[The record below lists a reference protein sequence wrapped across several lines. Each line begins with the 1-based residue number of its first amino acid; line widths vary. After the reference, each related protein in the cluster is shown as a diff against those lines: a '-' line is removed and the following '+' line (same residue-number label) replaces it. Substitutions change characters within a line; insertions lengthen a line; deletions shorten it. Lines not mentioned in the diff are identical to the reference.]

1 MQPAAVDSSSP
12 EADLARRLGLFDIT
26 MIVMGGIIGSGIFI
40 NPYVVARQVPS
51 TILILAAWAFGGLIA
66 LAGAFIYAE
75 LSSQTSTSGGQYVY
89 LRDAFH
95 PALAFVYGW
104 ALLLVTQSGGMAA
117 VAVTFAKYVCALGQ
131 MEANDTVAALLATIV
146 LIALTIINCLGVRA
160 GSTTQNLFM
169 ILKLIAIAALV
180 GFGLTVTGAP
190 ASAIATPTVVA
201 SGGSTSSLP
210 GIWNSLT
217 AFGAALIPV
226 QFAYGGW
233 QTSCFV
239 AGEVREPRKNLPRGL
254 LLGVLG
260 VIAVYLSVNFVCV
273 HALGAQGLGE
283 TRTPASAVMRLALGE
298 NGARMIA
305 VGIALSTAGFLSQS
319 MLTAPR
325 VYFAMA
331 EDGLFFARLARL
343 NRARVP
349 AFAIALQ
356 GTLAVV
362 ITLSGRYEQILNYV
376 ISVDVIFFALT
387 AATVF
392 IFRSRGKTDAPPVNA
407 SPMPVRLAPR
417 TFRVPGHPFTTL
429 FFIVACAGVAFS
441 TLYRYPHNSLIG
453 LGIMLTGL
461 PAYLFWRS
469 QKTPNVEHPTPNIE

>member
-1 MQPAAVDSSSP
+1 
-12 EADLARRLGLFDIT
+12 

-40 NPYVVARQVPS
+40 NPYVVAQQVPS
-51 TILILAAWAFGGLIA
+51 TILILAAWVFGGLIA

-75 LSSQTSTSGGQYVY
+75 LSSQTSVSGGQYVY

-104 ALLLVTQSGGMAA
+104 ALLLITQSGGMAA
-117 VAVTFAKYVCALGQ
+117 VAVTFAKYVCALGHTQ
-131 MEANDTVAALLATIV
+131 ASDNFAAFLAA
-146 LIALTIINCLGVRA
+146 IALAVLTIINCFGVRA

-180 GFGLTVTGAP
+180 LFGLSVTSAP
-190 ASAIATPTVVA
+190 PSAVA
-201 SGGSTSSLP
+201 RSTSSAPTLS
-210 GIWNSLT
+210 NSLT

-239 AGEVREPRKNLPRGL
+239 AGEVREPQKNLPRGL

-260 VIAVYLSVNFVCV
+260 VIAVYLSVSFVCV
-273 HALGAQGLGE
+273 HALGPVGLSQ
-283 TRTPASAVMRLALGE
+283 TRTPASSVMQLALGE
-298 NGARMIA
+298 NGARIIAAGIA
-305 VGIALSTAGFLSQS
+305 VSTIGFLSQS
-319 MLTAPR
+319 MLTTPR

-331 EDGLFFARLARL
+331 EDGLFFASLAKL

-356 GTLAVV
+356 GAVAIL
-362 ITLSGRYEQILNYV
+362 ITFSGRYEQILNYV
-376 ISVDVIFFALT
+376 VSVDVIFFALT
-387 AATVF
+387 AGCVF
-392 IFRSRGKTDAPPVNA
+392 VFRHRRKTDSPPPAA
-407 SPMPVRLAPR
+407 SPMPVQLAPP
-417 TFRVPGHPFTTL
+417 FRVPGHPITTL
-429 FFIVACAGVAFS
+429 FFIVACCAMLFS
-441 TLYRYPHNSLIG
+441 TVYRYPHNSLIG

-461 PAYLFWRS
+461 PAYLLW
-469 QKTPNVEHPTPNIE
+469 KTRRVPIQ

>member
-1 MQPAAVDSSSP
+1 MSVQPAAADSSSP
-12 EADLARRLGLFDIT
+12 EAHLARRLGLFDTT
-26 MIVMGGIIGSGIFI
+26 MLVMGGIIGSGIFI
-40 NPYVVARQVPS
+40 NPYVVAQQVPS

-75 LSSQTSTSGGQYVY
+75 LSSQMSASGGQYIY

-104 ALLLVTQSGGMAA
+104 ALLLVTQTGGMAA

-131 MEANDTVAALLATIV
+131 MEAHDNVAALLATIV
-146 LIALTIINCLGVRA
+146 LIVLTMINCLGVRA

-190 ASAIATPTVVA
+190 ASTITTPTAVA
-201 SGGSTSSLP
+201 SAGSTSSSP

-298 NGARMIA
+298 NGAR
-305 VGIALSTAGFLSQS
+305 
-319 MLTAPR
+319 PR
-325 VYFAMA
+325 MVYFLQ
-331 EDGLFFARLARL
+331 DWQNLIARGF
-343 NRARVP
+343 P
-349 AFAIALQ
+349 P
-356 GTLAVV
+356 
-362 ITLSGRYEQILNYV
+362 S
-376 ISVDVIFFALT
+376 
-387 AATVF
+387 
-392 IFRSRGKTDAPPVNA
+392 RSRCKAR
-407 SPMPVRLAPR
+407 SP
-417 TFRVPGHPFTTL
+417 
-429 FFIVACAGVAFS
+429 
-441 TLYRYPHNSLIG
+441 
-453 LGIMLTGL
+453 
-461 PAYLFWRS
+461 W
-469 QKTPNVEHPTPNIE
+469 

>member
-1 MQPAAVDSSSP
+1 MSQSKETNAHDHA
-12 EADLARRLGLFDIT
+12 LARRLGLFDAT

-40 NPYVVARQVPS
+40 NPYVVAQQVHS
-51 TILILAAWAFGGLIA
+51 NFLILGAWAFGGLIA

-75 LSSQTSTSGGQYVY
+75 LSSQSSASGGQYVY

-95 PALAFVYGW
+95 PSLALIYGW
-104 ALLLVTQSGGMAA
+104 TLLLVIRTGGMAA
-117 VAVTFAKYVCALGQ
+117 VAVTFAKYLMELGGGQASDTRAALVAAVALGVL
-131 MEANDTVAALLATIV
+131 TV
-146 LIALTIINCLGVRA
+146 INCLGVRA
-160 GSTTQNLFM
+160 GSTTQNVFM

-180 GFGLTVTGAP
+180 VFGLTLSAAP
-190 ASAIATPTVVA
+190 QTHEIAKSTPT
-201 SGGSTSSLP
+201 TP
-210 GIWNSLT
+210 TIWNSLT

-233 QTSCFV
+233 QTSGFV

-273 HALGAQGLGE
+273 HALGAQGVGE

-298 NGARMIA
+298 NGARIIA

-331 EDGLFFARLARL
+331 EDGLFFASLAKL

-356 GTLAVV
+356 GALAVV

-392 IFRSRGKTDAPPVNA
+392 VFRHRAKTNPSLLKA
-407 SPMPVRLAPR
+407 SPAR
-417 TFRVPGHPFTTL
+417 TPGHPFTTL

-453 LGIMLTGL
+453 LGIMLTGV

-469 QKTPNVEHPTPNIE
+469 QKTPNAEHPTPSIE

>member
-1 MQPAAVDSSSP
+1 MVQITSS
-12 EADLARRLGLFDIT
+12 EAHLARRLGLFDIT
-26 MIVMGGIIGSGIFI
+26 MLVMGGIIGSGIFI
-40 NPYVVARQVPS
+40 NPYVVAQQVPS

-75 LSSQTSTSGGQYVY
+75 LSSQTSVSGGQYVY

-104 ALLLVTQSGGMAA
+104 ALLLITQSGGMAA
-117 VAVTFAKYVCALGQ
+117 VAVTFAKYVCSLGHAQ
-131 MEANDTVAALLATIV
+131 ATDNVAAFLAALALAV
-146 LIALTIINCLGVRA
+146 LTIINCLGVRA

-169 ILKLIAIAALV
+169 ILKLVAIAALV
-180 GFGLTVTGAP
+180 AFGLTVTGAP
-190 ASAIATPTVVA
+190 ATTIAR
-201 SGGSTSSLP
+201 STSSP
-210 GIWNSLT
+210 PTIWNSLT

-239 AGEVREPRKNLPRGL
+239 AGEVRDPQKNLPRGL

-260 VIAVYLSVNFVCV
+260 VIAVYLSVNLVCV
-273 HALGAQGLGE
+273 HALGPLGLAE
-283 TRTPASAVMRLALGE
+283 TKTPASAVMRLALGE
-298 NGARMIA
+298 NGARIIA
-305 VGIALSTAGFLSQS
+305 VGIAISTIGFLSQS

-331 EDGLFFARLARL
+331 EDGLFFAKLAKL

-356 GTLAVV
+356 GALAIV

-392 IFRSRGKTDAPPVNA
+392 VFRRRRKLNADAT
-407 SPMPVRLAPR
+407 PVRLALRTASSAR

-429 FFIVACAGVAFS
+429 FFIIACAGVAFS
-441 TLYRYPHNSLIG
+441 TVYRYPHNSFVG

-461 PAYLFWRS
+461 PAYLFWRARKAPS
-469 QKTPNVEHPTPNIE
+469 Q

>member
-1 MQPAAVDSSSP
+1 MAKLTSL
-12 EADLARRLGLFDIT
+12 EAHLARRLGLFDIT
-26 MIVMGGIIGSGIFI
+26 MIVMGGIIGAGIFI
-40 NPYVVARQVPS
+40 TPYIVAQQVPS
-51 TILILAAWAFGGLIA
+51 TILILSAWAFGGLVA

-75 LSSQTSTSGGQYVY
+75 LSSQSSVSGGQYVY

-117 VAVTFAKYVCALGQ
+117 VAVTFAKYVCALGHTQ
-131 MEANDTVAALLATIV
+131 ASDNFAAFLAA
-146 LIALTIINCLGVRA
+146 IALAVLTIINCLGVRA

-180 GFGLTVTGAP
+180 LFGLSVHSAP
-190 ASAIATPTVVA
+190 QDTLATPTGVA
-201 SGGSTSSLP
+201 SGGSTSSMP
-210 GIWNSLT
+210 TFWNSLT

-239 AGEVREPRKNLPRGL
+239 AGEVREPQKNLPRGL

-260 VIAVYLSVNFVCV
+260 VIAVYLSVSFVCV
-273 HALGAQGLGE
+273 HALGPVGLSQ
-283 TRTPASAVMRLALGE
+283 TRTPASSVMQLALGE
-298 NGARMIA
+298 NGARIIAAGIA
-305 VGIALSTAGFLSQS
+305 VSTIGFLSQS
-319 MLTAPR
+319 MLTTPR

-331 EDGLFFARLARL
+331 EDGLFFASLAKL

-356 GTLAVV
+356 GAVAIL
-362 ITLSGRYEQILNYV
+362 ITFSGRYEQILNYV
-376 ISVDVIFFALT
+376 VSVDVIFFALT
-387 AATVF
+387 AGCVF
-392 IFRSRGKTDAPPVNA
+392 VFRHRRRTDSPPPDA
-407 SPMPVRLAPR
+407 RPMPVQLAPP
-417 TFRVPGHPFTTL
+417 FRVPGHPFTTL
-429 FFIVACAGVAFS
+429 FFIVACCAMLVS
-441 TLYRYPHNSLIG
+441 TVYRYPHNSLIG

-461 PAYLFWRS
+461 PAYLFW
-469 QKTPNVEHPTPNIE
+469 KTRRVPIQ

>member
-1 MQPAAVDSSSP
+1 VANSVSP
-12 EADLARRLGLFDIT
+12 EAHLARRLGLFDTT
-26 MIVMGGIIGSGIFI
+26 MLVMGGIIGSGIFI
-40 NPYVVARQVPS
+40 NPYVVARAVPS
-51 TILILAAWAFGGLIA
+51 PGLILGAWAFGGLIA

-75 LSSQTSTSGGQYVY
+75 LASQSSVSGGQYVY

-95 PALAFVYGW
+95 PLLAFVYGW

-117 VAVTFAKYVCALGQ
+117 VAVTFAKYICALGNQ
-131 MEANDTVAALLATIV
+131 EANDNVSAIIATIALV
-146 LIALTIINCLGVRA
+146 FLTIINCLGVRA
-160 GSTTQNLFM
+160 GSTTQNVFM
-169 ILKLIAIAALV
+169 ILKLLAIAALV
-180 GFGLTVTGAP
+180 IFGLTLTR
-190 ASAIATPTVVA
+190 SSTATHAEV
-201 SGGSTSSLP
+201 TSSTP

-239 AGEVREPRKNLPRGL
+239 AGEVREPQKNLPRGL
-254 LLGVLG
+254 LFGVLG

-273 HALGAQGLGE
+273 HALGAHGLAD
-283 TRTPASAVMRLALGE
+283 TKTPASAVMLQALGQT
-298 NGARMIA
+298 GASIIAIGIA
-305 VGIALSTAGFLSQS
+305 VSTIGFLSQS

-331 EDGLFFARLARL
+331 EDGLFFSSLTKL

-349 AFAIALQ
+349 ALAIALQ
-356 GTLAVV
+356 GMFAIV

-392 IFRSRGKTDAPPVNA
+392 VFRRRGQDGHRSFAI
-407 SPMPVRLAPR
+407 
-417 TFRVPGHPFTTL
+417 PGHPITTL
-429 FFIVACAGVAFS
+429 FFIAACCGVACS
-441 TLYRYPHNSLIG
+441 TFYRYPHNSAIG
-453 LGIMLTGL
+453 VGIMLSGI
-461 PAYLFWRS
+461 PVYLFWRVR
-469 QKTPNVEHPTPNIE
+469 QKKAS

>member
-1 MQPAAVDSSSP
+1 VSAPLSP
-12 EADLARRLGLFDIT
+12 EAHLARRLGLFDIT
-26 MIVMGGIIGSGIFI
+26 MIVMGGIIGAGIFI
-40 NPYVVARQVPS
+40 TPYIVAQQVPS
-51 TILILAAWAFGGLIA
+51 TILILGAWAFGGLVA

-75 LSSQTSTSGGQYVY
+75 LSSQSSVSGGQYVY

-117 VAVTFAKYVCALGQ
+117 VAVTFAKYVCALRHTQ
-131 MEANDTVAALLATIV
+131 TSDNLAALLAALALAV
-146 LIALTIINCLGVRA
+146 LTIINCFGVRA

-180 GFGLTVTGAP
+180 MFGLSVTSAP
-190 ASAIATPTVVA
+190 PSALAR
-201 SGGSTSSLP
+201 STSSAPTL
-210 GIWNSLT
+210 WNSLT

-239 AGEVREPRKNLPRGL
+239 AGEVREPQKNLPRGL

-260 VIAVYLSVNFVCV
+260 VIAVYLSVSFVCV
-273 HALGAQGLGE
+273 HALGPVGLSQ
-283 TRTPASAVMRLALGE
+283 TRTPASSVMQLALGE
-298 NGARMIA
+298 NGARIIAAGIA
-305 VGIALSTAGFLSQS
+305 VSTIGFLSQS
-319 MLTAPR
+319 MLTTPR

-331 EDGLFFARLARL
+331 EDGLFFTSLAKL

-356 GTLAVV
+356 GAVAIL
-362 ITLSGRYEQILNYV
+362 ITFSGRYEQILNYV
-376 ISVDVIFFALT
+376 VSVDVIFFALT
-387 AATVF
+387 AGCVF
-392 IFRSRGKTDAPPVNA
+392 VFRHRRKTDSPPPAA
-407 SPMPVRLAPR
+407 SPMPVQLAPP
-417 TFRVPGHPFTTL
+417 FRVPGHPVTTL
-429 FFIVACAGVAFS
+429 FFIVACCAMLFS
-441 TLYRYPHNSLIG
+441 TVYRYPHNSLIG

-461 PAYLFWRS
+461 PAYLFW
-469 QKTPNVEHPTPNIE
+469 KTRRVPIQ

>member
-1 MQPAAVDSSSP
+1 VIETTSS
-12 EADLARRLGLFDIT
+12 EAHLARRLGLFDTT

-40 NPYVVARQVPS
+40 NPYVVAQQVPS

-75 LSSQTSTSGGQYVY
+75 LASQMSASGGQYIY

-104 ALLLVTQSGGMAA
+104 ALLLVTQTGGMAA

-131 MEANDTVAALLATIV
+131 MEANDNVAALLATIV
-146 LIALTIINCLGVRA
+146 LVVLTIINCLGVRA

-169 ILKLIAIAALV
+169 ILKLVAIAALV
-180 GFGLTVTGAP
+180 AFGLTVTGAP
-190 ASAIATPTVVA
+190 ATTIATPTAVA
-201 SGGSTSSLP
+201 SGESTSSLP
-210 GIWNSLT
+210 GIWNSLI

-239 AGEVREPRKNLPRGL
+239 AGEVREPRKNLPHGL

-260 VIAVYLSVNFVCV
+260 VIAVYLSVNVACV
-273 HALGAQGLGE
+273 HALGPQGLGQ
-283 TRTPASAVMRLALGE
+283 TKTPASAVMRLALGE
-298 NGARMIA
+298 NGARIIA
-305 VGIALSTAGFLSQS
+305 VGIAISTVGFLSQS

-331 EDGLFFARLARL
+331 EDGLFFSSLAKL

-356 GTLAVV
+356 GALAIV

-392 IFRSRGKTDAPPVNA
+392 IFRRRRKTDSLLLNA
-407 SPMPVRLAPR
+407 GPTPVRLAPR
-417 TFRVPGHPFTTL
+417 TFRVPGHPLTTL
-429 FFIVACAGVAFS
+429 FFIVACGGVAFS

-461 PAYLFWRS
+461 PAYLFWRARKAPS
-469 QKTPNVEHPTPNIE
+469 Q

>member
-1 MQPAAVDSSSP
+1 MTDRINS
-12 EADLARRLGLFDIT
+12 EAHLARRLGLFDTT

-40 NPYVVARQVPS
+40 NPYVVAQQVPS
-51 TILILAAWAFGGLIA
+51 TILILGAWAFGGLIA

-75 LSSQTSTSGGQYVY
+75 LSSRSSSSGGQYVY

-104 ALLLVTQSGGMAA
+104 ALLVVTQTGGMAA
-117 VAVTFAKYVCALGQ
+117 VAVTFAKYVCAL
-131 MEANDTVAALLATIV
+131 ANIDATDSVAAILATIA
-146 LIALTIINCLGVRA
+146 LAALTLVNCLGVRS
-160 GSTTQNLFM
+160 GSTTQNILM
-169 ILKLIAIAALV
+169 ILKLLAIAALV
-180 GFGLTVTGAP
+180 AFGLGVP
-190 ASAIATPTVVA
+190 ASATPA
-201 SGGSTSSLP
+201 RSTSLP
-210 GIWNSLT
+210 AGGWNLLT

-239 AGEVREPRKNLPRGL
+239 AGEVRDAKKNLPRGI
-254 LLGVLG
+254 LLGVVG
-260 VIAVYLSVNFVCV
+260 VIVVYLSVNFICV
-273 HALGAQGLGE
+273 RALGPEGLAQ
-283 TRTPASAVMRLALGE
+283 TQTPASAVMRLALRE
-298 NGARMIA
+298 SGARIIAIGIA
-305 VGIALSTAGFLSQS
+305 VSTVGFLSQS

-331 EDGLFFARLARL
+331 EDGLFFSSLAKL

-356 GTLAVV
+356 GACAIA

-392 IFRSRGKTDAPPVNA
+392 VFRKRKVRAGLA
-407 SPMPVRLAPR
+407 SNRDEE

-429 FFIVACAGVAFS
+429 FFIAACAGVAFS
-441 TLYRYPHNSLIG
+441 TFYRYPHNSAIG
-453 LGIMLTGL
+453 VGIMLAGI
-461 PAYLFWRS
+461 PVYLIWKMRKAAS
-469 QKTPNVEHPTPNIE
+469 Q